1 MDVQEALDW
10 ALDWVAANPAMTALI
25 ATFLLLVLGVA
36 GGILGLFG
44 GPRRRPG
51 RGRGGGTVQRRSD
64 PRGTSAAEGET
75 EAGEDFDPV
84 ETAERLLSRR
94 GAPLPVDRLVVQL
107 SELRS
112 AVDKLRVW
120 VRVGARAGV
129 DRDRTLLALRQLA
142 AGRGETAETI
152 FREAL
157 AQGRDATFE
166 GRLAAAVAARHLGA
180 LQVLHDA
187 EAAVAAYEEAV
198 KLDPD
203 HFDGLTNLGEIY
215 MHLDRRE
222 DAGRVF
228 AQQLRFDE
236 IPSGAGLQRV
246 AALIGLARGA
256 HGRGDLARATEL
268 CERAVHLS
276 RDIGQ
281 DGHLAYALGNL
292 GVLHFEQRHD
302 DLAEEMLNQA
312 LALEQAL
319 GNEQAASMVMG
330 YLGALA
336 KRRGDL
342 EGARVIFQEV
352 LALARKR
359 GDQEGVGIQLLS
371 LGEVAALNGAPAEA
385 AELYRQCLGL
395 ARDSGLR
402 DLEADA
408 HDCLGDLAEAGGDR
422 TAAKNHWM
430 AARALLVD
438 LERHGEVPE
447 LDAKLDGLG
456 PLRVQER

>member
-1 MDVQEALDW
+1 
-10 ALDWVAANPAMTALI
+10 
-25 ATFLLLVLGVA
+25 
-36 GGILGLFG
+36 
-44 GPRRRPG
+44 
-51 RGRGGGTVQRRSD
+51 SD

-75 EAGEDFDPV
+75 GAWEDFDPV
-84 ETAERLLSRR
+84 EIAERLLSRR

-120 VRVGARAGV
+120 ARVGV

-166 GRLAAAVAARHLGA
+166 GRLAAAAAARHLGA
-180 LQVLHDA
+180 LAVLHDA

-222 DAGRVF
+222 DAERVF

-236 IPSGAGLQRV
+236 VPSGAGLQRV
-246 AALIGLARGA
+246 SALIGLARGA
-256 HGRGDLARATEL
+256 HGRGDLAWATEL

-292 GVLHFEQRHD
+292 GVLHFEQGHD

-319 GNEQAASMVMG
+319 GNEEAAAMVLE

-342 EGARVIFQEV
+342 EGAGVIFQEV
-352 LALARKR
+352 LA
-359 GDQEGVGIQLLS
+359 
-371 LGEVAALNGAPAEA
+371 
-385 AELYRQCLGL
+385 L

-408 HDCLGDLAEAGGDR
+408 HDCLGDLAEADGDR
-422 TAAKNHWM
+422 AAAKTHWV
-430 AARALLVD
+430 AARTLLVELSRND
-438 LERHGEVPE
+438 EVAE

-456 PLRVQER
+456 PSRVQQL

>member
-1 MDVQEALDW
+1 MKMQEALDW

-44 GPRRRPG
+44 RPRRRA
-51 RGRGGGTVQRRSD
+51 GRGGGTVQRRSN
-64 PRGTSAAEGET
+64 PRGASAAEGET
-75 EAGEDFDPV
+75 EAWEDFDPV
-84 ETAERLLSRR
+84 EIAEQLLSRR

-107 SELRS
+107 SELRR
-112 AVDKLRVW
+112 AVDKLRTW
-120 VRVGARAGV
+120 ARTGV

-142 AGRGETAETI
+142 AGRGEAAETI

-157 AQGRDATFE
+157 AQGRNATFE
-166 GRLAAAVAARHLGA
+166 GRLAAAAAARHLGA
-180 LQVLHDA
+180 LAVLHDA

-198 KLDPD
+198 TLDPD

-222 DAGRVF
+222 DAERVF

-246 AALIGLARGA
+246 SALIGLARGA

-292 GVLHFEQRHD
+292 GVLHFEQGHD

-319 GNEQAASMVMG
+319 GNEEAASMVMG
-330 YLGALA
+330 YLGTLA

-342 EGARVIFQEV
+342 EGAGAVFQEM
-352 LALARKR
+352 LA
-359 GDQEGVGIQLLS
+359 
-371 LGEVAALNGAPAEA
+371 
-385 AELYRQCLGL
+385 L

-402 DLEADA
+402 DLEAEA
-408 HDCLGDLAEAGGDR
+408 YDCLGDLAEADGDR
-422 TAAKNHWM
+422 AAAGKHWTAARTIF
-430 AARALLVD
+430 A
-438 LERHGEVPE
+438 ERGLNDEVAE

-456 PLRVQER
+456 SSSVQER